1 MFGQSIK
8 LFDLFGFEIR
18 IDASWFLIAALIV
31 WSLSSGY
38 FPQTLPGL
46 AQMTYVA
53 LALIAMLGLFGS
65 LILHEVAH
73 SLVARHYGLGI
84 GGITLFLFGGVA
96 ELTEEPKNA
105 ASEFWIAMAGPAMS
119 ISLALVFWL
128 GAVAIPG
135 PAVFPVLLGYL
146 AAVNLMLALFNMLPA
161 FPLDGGRVLRAWLWQ
176 RSGDLLAAT
185 AKASGAG
192 VILAFALMGLGV
204 FSTMSGGGIGGL
216 WLVLIGFFVLTASRG
231 AYQQLLLKDGL
242 RGRQVADLMTTNP
255 HIARPDMCVADLV
268 DQVMLAHA
276 ISFVPVIA
284 DCQLVGQIY
293 TRLVQT
299 IPRADW
305 AKRDVASVMVPVDLD
320 CVISPQMTA
329 QDALARLVAGPAR
342 KLIVVDRGVV
352 CGVLSL
358 RDLLGHI
365 AVVQALGGARHPD
378 WAGKATAPPARKP
391 MFRSQP

>member
-38 FPQTLPGL
+38 LPQTLPGL
-46 AQMTYVA
+46 GQMAYVT
-53 LALIAMLGLFGS
+53 LALVAMLGLFGS

-73 SLVARHYGLGI
+73 SLVARRYGLGI

-96 ELTEEPKNA
+96 ELSEEPA
-105 ASEFWIAMAGPAMS
+105 SPASEFWIAIAGPAMS
-119 ISLALVFWL
+119 LTLALSFGL
-128 GAVAIPG
+128 GAAILPS
-135 PAVFPVLLGYL
+135 AAAITLLAGYL
-146 AAVNLMLALFNMLPA
+146 AAVNLMLALFNLLPA

-176 RSGDLLAAT
+176 RSGDLLSAT
-185 AKASGAG
+185 QKASSAG
-192 VILAFALMGLGV
+192 VFLAFALMGLGV
-204 FSTMSGGGIGGL
+204 LSAMSAGGIGGF

-242 RGRQVADLMTTNP
+242 RWRQVADLMTTNP
-255 HIARPDMCVADLV
+255 HIAVPDMRLADLV
-268 DQVMLAHA
+268 DRVMLAHA

-284 DCQLVGQIY
+284 KGQLMGQID
-293 TRLVQT
+293 TRMVQT
-299 IPRADW
+299 IPRDDW

-329 QDALARLVAGPAR
+329 QDALARLIAGPAR
-342 KLIVVDRGVV
+342 KLIVVDRGAV

-358 RDLLGHI
+358 RDLLAHI
-365 AVVQALGGARHPD
+365 EVVQSLGGGSPSDR
-378 WAGKATAPPARKP
+378 AGKAKAPPARKP
-391 MFRSQP
+391 SLRPQP

>member
-8 LFDLFGFEIR
+8 LFDLLGFPIR

-46 AQMTYVA
+46 GQMAYVT
-53 LALIAMLGLFGS
+53 LALVAMLGLFGS

-73 SLVARHYGLGI
+73 SLVARRYGLGI

-96 ELTEEPKNA
+96 ELSEEPA
-105 ASEFWIAMAGPAMS
+105 SPASEFWIAIAGPAMS
-119 ISLALVFWL
+119 LTLALSFGL
-128 GAVAIPG
+128 GAAILPS
-135 PAVFPVLLGYL
+135 AAAITLLAGYL
-146 AAVNLMLALFNMLPA
+146 AAVNLMLALFNLLPA

-176 RSGDLLAAT
+176 RSGDLLSAT
-185 AKASGAG
+185 QKASSAG
-192 VILAFALMGLGV
+192 VFLAFALMGLGV
-204 FSTMSGGGIGGL
+204 LSAMSGGGIGGF

-255 HIARPDMCVADLV
+255 HIAVPDMRLADLV
-268 DQVMLAHA
+268 DRVMLAHA

-284 DCQLVGQIY
+284 KGQLMGQID
-293 TRLVQT
+293 TRMVQT
-299 IPRADW
+299 IPRDDW

-329 QDALARLVAGPAR
+329 QDALARLIAGPAR
-342 KLIVVDRGVV
+342 KLIVVDRGAV

-358 RDLLGHI
+358 RDLLAHI
-365 AVVQALGGARHPD
+365 AVVQSLGGGRPSD
-378 WAGKATAPPARKP
+378 RAGKAKAPPARKP
-391 MFRSQP
+391 SLRPQP

>member
-1 MFGQSIK
+1 MFGHSIK

-38 FPQTLPGL
+38 LPQTLPGL
-46 AQMTYVA
+46 GQIAYVT
-53 LALIAMLGLFGS
+53 LALVAMLGLFGS

-73 SLVARHYGLGI
+73 SLVARRYGLGI

-96 ELTEEPKNA
+96 ELTDEPKNA
-105 ASEFWIAMAGPAMS
+105 ASEFWIAIAGPAMS
-119 ISLALVFWL
+119 LGLALVFWL
-128 GAVAIPG
+128 AAASIPG
-135 PAVFPVLLGYL
+135 PELLTVLLGYL

-176 RSGDLLAAT
+176 RSGDLLSAT
-185 AKASGAG
+185 RKASGAG
-192 VILAFALMGLGV
+192 VVLAFALMGLGAL
-204 FSTMSGGGIGGL
+204 SAMSGGGIGGF

-255 HIARPDMCVADLV
+255 HMARPDMRLADLV
-268 DQVMLAHA
+268 DRVMLAHA

-284 DCQLVGQIY
+284 NGQLVGQID

-299 IPRADW
+299 IPREDW

-320 CVISPQMTA
+320 CVVSPQMTA
-329 QDALARLVAGPAR
+329 QDALARLIAGPAR
-342 KLIVVDRGVV
+342 KLIVVDRGAV

-365 AVVQALGGARHPD
+365 AVVQSLGGGRHSD
-378 WAGKATAPPARKP
+378 RAGEAKAQPARKP
-391 MFRSQP
+391 SLRPQP